1 MRLKIKYLR
10 GGAKKP
16 AFATAG
22 SAGLD
27 LSACIDEDI
36 VLPPMGRRGI
46 PTGIAVSVPAGY
58 GGFVFARS
66 GLASKYGITMSNG
79 VGVIDSDYTG
89 ELILLMANLSNES
102 FTVRNG
108 DRIAQL
114 IIMPVYQPEI
124 AEVEEFEETKRGAG
138 GFGSTGL

>member
-1 MRLKIKYLR
+1 MEMKIKYLR
-10 GGAKKP
+10 AGAKKP
-16 AFATAG
+16 VFATAG
-22 SAGLD
+22 SAGMD

-36 VLPPMGRRGI
+36 VLSPGERRGI
-46 PTGIAVSVPAGY
+46 PTGIAVSVPRGY

-89 ELILLMANLSNES
+89 ELILLMINLSDES
-102 FTVRNG
+102 FTVKNG

-114 IIMPVYQPEI
+114 IIMNVYQPEI
-124 AEVEEFEETKRGAG
+124 VPVSEFGETARGVG
-138 GFGSTGL
+138 GFGSTGI